1 MNVPII
7 GVGGVF
13 SAEDI
18 MEYLLVGASAIQIG
32 SANLISPQAPM
43 KLQDDLVNFMKE
55 NNFESL
61 RDIKTFNVSD

>member
-1 MNVPII
+1 MCIRDR
-7 GVGGVF
+7 F

-61 RDIKTFNVSD
+61 RDIKTINVSD